1 MESATAPN
9 GPTTANA
16 PSVVA
21 RRSAAAHA
29 GTMVQAFE
37 ITSAALAD
45 RVAIRTKGDEQTLTW
60 AQWHRRVRDL
70 AGGLHRLGLAH
81 GETLAIML
89 SNGPEFHV
97 VDMAA
102 VTLGATPFSIYE
114 TYASNQIEFVLSDAA
129 ARIAVVER
137 QYLDRLLEARRNL
150 PNIEH
155 VILVD
160 PNVEVPPPHAADGV
174 LTLAEVEE
182 SGRAEEYQQAV
193 EEAAAQVGPEDVLTL
208 IYTSGT
214 TGPPKGV
221 ELCHRNLMSTV
232 AGIERLITFPDESRV
247 ISWLPAAHIAERN
260 AHHYLPIVYGLQ
272 ITCCSDPRQVMSY
285 LPEVRPQWFFAVP
298 RIWEK
303 LKAGLETLLAGQPDE
318 QRESTERALA
328 AAIEKVRLEQRGQP
342 VPETLAA
349 EVAAADEQ
357 VFAGLRQMLG
367 FDQVQAVNVGAA
379 PTPVEV
385 LEFFHAIGIPLSE
398 LWGMSETCGAG
409 CVNPPERIKLGTVG
423 PPAPGVEISLAEDG
437 EVLVRGET
445 VMLGYR
451 GEPEKTAEA
460 IDADGWLHTGDVG
473 ELDEDGY
480 LRIVDRKKELIINAA
495 GKNMSPANIEATL
508 KSVSPLIG
516 QACAIG
522 DRRSYNTALIVLD
535 ADFAPMWATQHGLN
549 GRTLEELAREP
560 AMRQAVQE
568 AIDAAN
574 SRLARVEQ
582 IKKFTIVPGDWLP
595 GEDELTPTMKLK
607 RKPIQKKYVAEID
620 AMYV

>member
-1 MESATAPN
+1 MS
-9 GPTTANA
+9 GPTTSTTGRT
-16 PSVVA
+16 PDSE
-21 RRSAAAHA
+21 SFSAAHA
-29 GTMVQAFE
+29 TTIVEAFE
-37 ITSAALAD
+37 LTSSRLAD

-70 AGGLHRLGLAH
+70 AGGLHRLGLRR
-81 GETLAIML
+81 GQTLAIML
-89 SNGPEFHV
+89 SNRPEFHI
-97 VDMAA
+97 VDLAA
-102 VTLGATPFSIYE
+102 VTLGATPFSIYQ
-114 TYASNQIEFVLSDAA
+114 TYAANQIEYVVADADA
-129 ARIAVVER
+129 HIAVVER
-137 QYLDRLLEARRNL
+137 QYLERFLEARDNL
-150 PNIEH
+150 PQLER
-155 VILVD
+155 VIVLD
-160 PNVEVPPPHAADGV
+160 HPDEESLSDGV
-174 LTLAEVEE
+174 LTLDEVEAF
-182 SGRAEEYQQAV
+182 GRDPQTQAAV
-193 EEAAAQVGPEDVLTL
+193 EEAAARVEPEDVLTL

-221 ELCHRNLMSTV
+221 QLSHRNLLSAV
-232 AGIERLITFPDESRV
+232 RGIELMVKFPEESRV
-247 ISWLPAAHIAERN
+247 VSWLPAAHIAERG

-272 ITCCSDPRQVMSY
+272 ISTCPDPRQVLSY
-285 LPEVRPQWFFAVP
+285 LPEVRPHWFFAVP

-303 LKAGLETLLAGQPDE
+303 LKAGLETMIAGQPDE
-318 QRESTERALA
+318 QRAQTERALA
-328 AAIEKVRLEQRGQP
+328 AAVEKVRLEQRGEP
-342 VPETLAA
+342 VPAELAA

-357 VFAGLRQMLG
+357 IFAGLRKMLG
-367 FDQVQAVNVGAA
+367 FDEVRAVNVGAA
-379 PTPVEV
+379 PTPIEV
-385 LEFFHAIGIPLSE
+385 LEFFHAIGIPVSE

-437 EVLVRGET
+437 EVLVRGEM

-451 GEPEKTAEA
+451 GDPQKTAET
-460 IDADGWLHTGDVG
+460 IDPDGWLHTGDIG

-495 GKNMSPANIEATL
+495 GKNMSPANIEAAI

-535 ADFAPMWATQHGLN
+535 ADFAPMWAAQHGLE
-549 GRTLEELAREP
+549 GRTLEQLAGEP
-560 AMRQAVQE
+560 AVRAAVQE

-574 SRLARVEQ
+574 ARLARVEQ

-607 RKPIQKKYVAEID
+607 RKPISEKYAAEIE
-620 AMYV
+620 AMYA